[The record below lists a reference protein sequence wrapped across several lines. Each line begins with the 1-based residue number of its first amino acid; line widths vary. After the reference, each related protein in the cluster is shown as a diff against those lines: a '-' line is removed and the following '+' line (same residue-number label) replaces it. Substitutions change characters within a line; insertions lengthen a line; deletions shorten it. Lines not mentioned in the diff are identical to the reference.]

1 VLAAGLAMTMTPM
14 TAAVMA
20 SVPPQ
25 NAGVASAATNT
36 SRELGGVFG
45 IALLG
50 AVVTASF
57 TRNFFAQLVSKGFPP
72 NIAHRIVG
80 TAGSQAAAGGGT
92 AEAFTKAGISPD
104 QAQAIIDSVHQ
115 SFVHA
120 IHVGMFIAIG
130 FMVLASV
137 VSFVFVRSHVEKRE
151 GGPIEAFAG

>member
-1 VLAAGLAMTMTPM
+1 
-14 TAAVMA
+14 MA

-50 AVVTASF
+50 AVVTGAF
-57 TRNFFAQLVSKGFPP
+57 TRNFFSQLVAKGFPVGA
-72 NIAHRIVG
+72 AHRVVE
-80 TAGSQAAAGGGT
+80 TAGSQATAGGGS
-92 AEAFTKAGISPD
+92 AQAFAKAGLTPQQG
-104 QAQAIIDSVHQ
+104 QAVLASVHGA
-115 SFVHA
+115 FVHA

-137 VSFVFVRSHVEKRE
+137 VSFVFVRSHVEKPE